1 MGKTRYPQ
9 FCALARAAELLG
21 ERWTL
26 LIVRE
31 LLVGPKRFTD
41 LRQQLDGITSSML
54 TGRLKGLEEDGLI
67 RLVRLEPPAASKV
80 YELTQDGRDLE
91 PIVLNLIRWGARFML
106 PGRPDERVDAAWIE
120 LVLKACARTSGG
132 PKLAIEL
139 RISDGKRPRTIAIT
153 RTNKGTHVG
162 SNSDSVD
169 AIITAPPDTVLAL
182 MTGTMGWRE
191 ALKKGGIKV
200 EGSRDV
206 LAIFPQLFEVEL
218 QRKNLAER
226 PNRGGRI

>member
-31 LLVGPKRFTD
+31 LLLGPKRFTD

-54 TGRLKGLEEDGLI
+54 TERLKGLEEDGLI
-67 RLVRLEPPAASKV
+67 GLVRLEPPAASKV
-80 YELTQDGRDLE
+80 YELTPDGRDLE

-106 PGRPDERVDAAWIE
+106 PGRPDERLDAGWIE
-120 LVLKACARTSGG
+120 LVLKACARTSAG

-139 RISDGKRPRTIAIT
+139 RITDGKRSRAIAIT
-153 RTNKGTHVG
+153 RTNKGTEVG
-162 SNSDSVD
+162 SNPHSVD

-182 MTGTMGWRE
+182 MTRTMGGRE
-191 ALKKGGIKV
+191 ALKKGGVKV
-200 EGSRDV
+200 EGNRDA

-226 PNRGGRI
+226 PNTGGRI